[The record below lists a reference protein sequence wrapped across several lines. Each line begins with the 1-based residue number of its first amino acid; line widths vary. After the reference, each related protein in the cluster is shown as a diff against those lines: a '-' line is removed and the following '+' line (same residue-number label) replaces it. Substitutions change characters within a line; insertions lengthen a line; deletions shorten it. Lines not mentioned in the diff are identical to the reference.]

1 MLYIALHVCAKIE
14 TYLKIYMKN
23 KKKGRNSRNQNN
35 KTENRSK
42 LLFNVNKICFFFV
55 CFKNWEESE
64 FCFIW
69 KSLMWFRTRES

>member
-42 LLFNVNKICFFFV
+42 LLFNVNKICFFFSFV
-55 CFKNWEESE
+55 LKIEKKVNFVLYENH
-64 FCFIW
+64 
-69 KSLMWFRTRES
+69 